1 MSAPLSPS
9 VARRLADRSA
19 NSLVL
24 LEMPGRQGAGFIVS
38 ADGLVVTNLHVVLGV
53 EEIHAL
59 LADGRVL
66 EVEEV
71 VAMDEGRDLA
81 VLRVAR
87 AAGLEA
93 LRLSEEGWPR
103 EGEDL
108 LVPLPG
114 GRLSQTRVGS
124 VQVLGD
130 ELTLLEL
137 EEGVAEDDSGAPVLD
152 SAGQVVGVATCAL
165 ADGRPVTL
173 AIPARYLRE
182 ALEAPQPQ
190 PLSALALERYR
201 TVRQRRVPEHSLA
214 LLEGCATDS
223 VESIATSL
231 MEAIQ
236 VGAPAYNEGDIE
248 GCYRLYA
255 HTAEQIIAERPDCPG
270 AQRALREG
278 LHRCEQLESV
288 DDKAWA
294 MRDTFDGLLGVI
306 ERWIQAQAAFARL
319 SAPKT
324 YLQ

>member
-9 VARRLADRSA
+9 VARRLAARSA

-38 ADGLVVTNLHVVLGV
+38 ADGLVATNLHVVLGV
-53 EEIHAL
+53 DEIHAL
-59 LADGRVL
+59 LADGRTL
-66 EVEEV
+66 AVEEV
-71 VAMDEGRDLA
+71 VAMDEKRDLA
-81 VLRVAR
+81 VLRVA

-93 LRLSEEGWPR
+93 LSLSKEGWPE
-103 EGEDL
+103 EGAGL

-114 GRLSQTRVGS
+114 GRMTRTQVGS
-124 VQVLGD
+124 VQVLGE

-137 EEGVAEDDSGAPVLD
+137 EEGVEEDDSGAPVLD

-182 ALEAPQPQ
+182 ALQAPEPQ
-190 PLSALALERYR
+190 PLSALALERHR
-201 TVRQRRVPEHSLA
+201 SVRQRRVPEHSLA

-231 MEAIQ
+231 MDAIQ

-255 HTAEQIIAERPDCPG
+255 RTAEQLITERPDCPG

-278 LHRCEQLESV
+278 LLRCEQLESV